1 MKGKV
6 LFYDKKLRRGV
17 IQDKSNNRYS
27 FHIGEWLSDEPISEG
42 EEVIFELPKEE
53 AISIQRNKTMIFF
66 KIFLEKGKNLF
77 LFRTKAD

>member
-6 LFYDKKLRRGV
+6 LFYDKKFRRGI

-27 FHIGEWLSDEPISEG
+27 FHIGEWLSDEPVSEG

-53 AISIQRNKTMIFF
+53 AISIQRHETMNFF

-77 LFRTKAD
+77 WFGYKAG